1 MTARALAATALL
13 TFACLAAGAA
23 AAQSAAGRVSSSSA
37 GKVGER
43 RERAGVNGSVAAAQR
58 IDFRIK
64 NRVDSRINTRIDR
77 VNGMQG
83 DAIVAKVAADRAL
96 QRATQQQLPAPGDQ
110 D

>member
-23 AAQSAAGRVSSSSA
+23 AAQSAAGRVSSSSV
-37 GKVGER
+37 GEVGER

-58 IDFRIK
+58 INLRIR
-64 NRVDSRINTRIDR
+64 NRVDSRINTRVDR
-77 VNGMQG
+77 ISGVQG
-83 DAIVAKVAADRAL
+83 DSTSAKVAADRAL
-96 QRATQQQLPAPGDQ
+96 QRATRQQLPAPGDQ